1 MFNRDYINILCSKA
15 VLLTYI
21 FIGYLAILDSE
32 KITCQVDPIP
42 AYSVNDQAYPSA
54 KNFPVAMAEHMGSL
68 KPITDYTPFEVFQF
82 DFKLV
87 QQVAWTFFR
96 DPQLLPYTAIFFHH
110 RPSRAPPSFS

>member
-1 MFNRDYINILCSKA
+1 MVNRDYINILCSRA

-54 KNFPVAMAEHMGSL
+54 KNFPVAMAEHIGAVKQILDLSS
-68 KPITDYTPFEVFQF
+68 FEVFRF

-87 QQVAWTFFR
+87 QFVSQTLFSDF
-96 DPQLLPYTAIFFHH
+96 PLLPYPSIFFHH
-110 RPSRAPPSFS
+110 KPTRAPPSFS